1 MRHKHFIAL
10 FAAAGIL
17 LPAQQAASFTSPVP
31 EFRDSIHLAPKKN
44 KKDKNKNQKKAKGK
58 KGKTAEDE
66 QAPSTFPTTIAGLTY
81 SPTTRTHQSIGQ
93 SYGVSLNIANTI
105 RFNYPET
112 HPLHLHP
119 HLSPHEV
126 HMHAREHAL
135 YKHFHP
141 TLRAWIERAYRE
153 NPDNV
158 IYLGYIPDGTARVK
172 EPQYVLY
179 KSEPLQKN
187 GTSGCSIMFGHHKFY
202 CYLLHPGKAEEA
214 WTLTKE
220 PAVNPHTGRPWICL
234 TPTEQKKVESLGSP
248 LSDKDKRFL
257 QDVQDI
263 LNENFHYFYGMAYV
277 RPEEQGIS
285 NEQLFAKLIPDK
297 NLYFGKSALELCGEH
312 ATPQQQRLYSAL
324 GHPVYS
330 YKKFPFLMV
339 NSTPHCASLL
349 LTSFFSQQFRH
360 IIGKRYYSYFQNPCF
375 GQTMDFSIS
384 STTLRKDNLF
394 IENSNLSFQ
403 HGHYCA
409 SVFPIML
416 EGLRQ
421 LCSEQGGNTDTESA
435 NTTALSL
442 SLYYLYKRTE
452 LYCNTII
459 LHLYTHVVRG
469 DATDGFGSGP
479 FIPRHY
485 KRMSDE
491 IALPGVPG
499 TGRQIRAKKH
509 NDE

>member
-81 SPTTRTHQSIGQ
+81 APTTKTHVRATSFGFFEANA
-93 SYGVSLNIANTI
+93 VRLNWK
-105 RFNYPET
+105 E
-112 HPLHLHP
+112 LDLHP

-126 HMHAREHAL
+126 HMHAREQVL
-135 YKHFHP
+135 YKYLHP

-153 NPDNV
+153 NPDNL
-158 IYLGYIPDGTARVK
+158 IYLGYNPNGTARSIA
-172 EPQYVLY
+172 EPEYLLY
-179 KSEPLQKN
+179 RSELLQKN
-187 GTSGCSIMFGHHKFY
+187 GTSGCSILFEHYKFELNLHHN
-202 CYLLHPGKAEEA
+202 GRAEEA
-214 WTLTKE
+214 WTHTKE

-234 TPTEQKKVESLGSP
+234 TPTEQKKVERLGSP
-248 LSDKDKRFL
+248 LSDKDALFL

-263 LNENFHYFYGMAYV
+263 INENFHYFYGMAYV

-285 NEQLFAKLIPDK
+285 NEQLLAKIIPEKSLLFDK
-297 NLYFGKSALELCGEH
+297 LALYLCPD
-312 ATPQQQRLYSAL
+312 ATPQQRRLYSTL
-324 GHPVYS
+324 GHPIYS
-330 YKKFPFLMV
+330 YKNLTMPKARTHPL
-339 NSTPHCASLL
+339 CIWDG
-349 LTSFFSQQFRH
+349 LTSSTITAVNFQAGCR
-360 IIGKRYYSYFQNPCF
+360 RRVDYFQNPCF
-375 GQTMDFSIS
+375 GKTTGLNSDWTTYT
-384 STTLRKDNLF
+384 TTLEQEHLF
-394 IENSNLSFQ
+394 IENSNYYYQHGQYCVLSF
-403 HGHYCA
+403 
-409 SVFPIML
+409 PEML
-416 EGLRQ
+416 RGLRE
-421 LCSEQGGNTDTESA
+421 LCEEHGGNADMESA
-435 NTTALSL
+435 NSSALNL

-459 LHLYTHVVRG
+459 LHLYTHVMKSPEAG
-469 DATDGFGSGP
+469 IGFGATGL
-479 FIPRHY
+479 IPRHY

-499 TGRQIRAKKH
+499 TGQQTRAGQNREH
-509 NDE
+509 

>member
-81 SPTTRTHQSIGQ
+81 APTTKTHIRADKLALTIHNA
-93 SYGVSLNIANTI
+93 VRLNWKQ
-105 RFNYPET
+105 
-112 HPLHLHP
+112 LDLHP

-126 HMHAREHAL
+126 HMHARELVL
-135 YKHFHP
+135 YKYLHP

-153 NPDNV
+153 NPDNL
-158 IYLGYIPDGTARVK
+158 IYLGYNGDGTARSIA
-172 EPQYVLY
+172 EPEYLLY
-179 KSEPLQKN
+179 RSELLQKN
-187 GTSGCSIMFGHHKFY
+187 GTSGCSILCTGYDFE
-202 CYLLHPGKAEEA
+202 LNLHSPGKAEPA
-214 WTLTKE
+214 WTCTKE

-234 TPTEQKKVESLGSP
+234 TPTEQKKVERLGSP
-248 LSDKDKRFL
+248 LSDKDALFL

-263 LNENFHYFYGMAYV
+263 INENFHYFYGMAYV

-285 NEQLFAKLIPDK
+285 NEQLFAKVIPSKVMLFDK
-297 NLYFGKSALELCGEH
+297 QALYLCPD
-312 ATPQQQRLYSAL
+312 ATPQQRRLYSTL
-324 GHPVYS
+324 GHPIYS
-330 YKKFPFLMV
+330 YKNLPRPYSSSIV
-339 NSTPHCASLL
+339 WCHTGN
-349 LTSFFSQQFRH
+349 LTALFKSFNGEH
-360 IIGKRYYSYFQNPCF
+360 NEYFQNPCF
-375 GQTMDFSIS
+375 GTSGGNFPSLTAYT
-384 STTLRKDNLF
+384 TTLEKENLF
-394 IENSNLSFQ
+394 IKYPNYYYQHVENCVVDFSK
-403 HGHYCA
+403 
-409 SVFPIML
+409 ML
-416 EGLRQ
+416 KGLRQ
-421 LCSEQGGNTDTESA
+421 LCEEQGGNIDTESA
-435 NTTALSL
+435 NSSALNL

-459 LHLYTHVVRG
+459 LHIYTHIKNI
-469 DATDGFGSGP
+469 TDHERIQTP
-479 FIPRHY
+479 IPRHY

-499 TGRQIRAKKH
+499 TGQQTQAGQNREH
-509 NDE
+509 